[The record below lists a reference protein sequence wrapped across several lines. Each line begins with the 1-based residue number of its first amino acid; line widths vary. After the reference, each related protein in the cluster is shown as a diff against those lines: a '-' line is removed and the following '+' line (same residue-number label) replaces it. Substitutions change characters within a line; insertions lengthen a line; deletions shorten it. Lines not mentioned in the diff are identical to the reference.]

1 MIGGTLMITLN
12 IKKPLDKLGK
22 SKYWLSRE
30 TGISQNHISKMY
42 NGLTERI
49 YLNTLDKLCNALDCE
64 ISDILERDEK

>member
-1 MIGGTLMITLN
+1 MITLN

-42 NGLTERI
+42 NGSTERI

>member
-1 MIGGTLMITLN
+1 MITLN